1 MMDLLLLID
10 CAGAQ
15 ASVHLG
21 VGANCVGSSY
31 NNTQKDHAAWVHLAI
46 ENLLQQCGKTMK
58 ELSAVA
64 VTEGPGSYTGLRV
77 GMSTAKGIA
86 YALQLPL
93 VVVSSLKLMAA
104 NAIWESGEKNGQL
117 LIPMIDARRMEVFA
131 AAYDDSLNEVMAPQ
145 AVVLS
150 SDSFKQLEGS
160 QSLVFTGSGVAK
172 WMNIC
177 SLENAR
183 EVKQEMSGHTFLE
196 LALEK
201 LKQRDFADL
210 AYTEPFYLKEFYTGK
225 ELRSYFVKI

>member
-10 CAGAQ
+10 CAGEQ

-31 NNTQKDHAAWVHLAI
+31 NNSQKDHAAWVHQAI

-93 VVVSSLKLMAA
+93 IVVSSLKLMAA
-104 NAIWESGEKNGQL
+104 NAIRESGAKNGQL
-117 LIPMIDARRMEVFA
+117 FIPMIDARRMEVFT
-131 AAYDDSLNEVMAPQ
+131 AAYDGSLNEVMAPK

-150 SDSFKQLEGS
+150 SDSFKQLDAS
-160 QSLVFTGSGVAK
+160 QSLVFTGSGAAK
-172 WMNIC
+172 WMNVC
-177 SLENAR
+177 SLENAG
-183 EVKQEMSGHTFLE
+183 EVQQEMSGQTFLE
-196 LALEK
+196 LVHEK

-210 AYTEPFYLKEFYTGK
+210 AYAEPFYLKEFYTGK
-225 ELRSYFVKI
+225 E